1 MSIVSRNPST
11 GEIIKQFESY
21 SDEFVDGLISNSYFS
36 YKELKKF
43 PINRRTK
50 CMMAVANILNEESEK
65 LGKILTQEM
74 GKTHKSAIAEIKKSA
89 LGAEHYALTAKDYM
103 ADEIIKTNALKSYR
117 SYQPIGPILAVM
129 PWNYPVW
136 QVIRFAA
143 PAIMAGNTVLLKH
156 ASNVTQCALY
166 LEDIFK
172 RAGFPDGVFQ
182 TLIISSSK
190 VERVLRNEN
199 VRAATLTGSEIAGSS
214 VAAICGQE
222 IKPTVLE
229 LGGSDAFIVMP
240 SADLEK
246 SAAVGTIARTQ
257 NNGQSCI
264 AAKRF
269 IVHAE
274 IYEAFK
280 EKLIKNFISLKIGDP
295 MNSETDIGPLVNP
308 SSLKEVLDQV
318 KDALDC
324 GAQLLCGCKAI
335 EGPGCFL
342 QPGIIEKI
350 PMSARIYR
358 EEIFAPIAGL
368 YKVKSIQEAIEL
380 ANDSPFGLGSSVWT
394 ADLDEQ
400 KQAINDIEA
409 GATFINAMTS
419 SDPRLPF
426 GGVKR
431 SGYGRELAAEGLR
444 AFCNIKTVSISE

>member
-43 PINRRTK
+43 SINRRTK

-89 LGAEHYALTAKDYM
+89 LGAEHYAVTAKDYM

-182 TLIISSSK
+182 TLIISSAK

-280 EKLIKNFISLKIGDP
+280 EKLIKNFNSLKIGDP

-324 GAQLLCGCKAI
+324 GAQLLCGCKSI

>member
-11 GEIIKQFESY
+11 GKIIKQFESY

-43 PINRRTK
+43 SINRRTK

-89 LGAEHYALTAKDYM
+89 LGAEHYAVTAKDYM

-117 SYQPIGPILAVM
+117 SYQPLGPILAVM

-182 TLIISSSK
+182 TLIISSAK

-280 EKLIKNFISLKIGDP
+280 EKLIKNFNSLKIGDP

-324 GAQLLCGCKAI
+324 GAQLLCGCKSI

-368 YKVKSIQEAIEL
+368 YKVKSMQEAIEL

>member
-43 PINRRTK
+43 SINRRTK

-89 LGAEHYALTAKDYM
+89 LGAEHYAVTAKDYM

-117 SYQPIGPILAVM
+117 SYQPLGPILAVM

-182 TLIISSSK
+182 TLIISNSK

-280 EKLIKNFISLKIGDP
+280 EKLIKNFNSLKIGDP

-324 GAQLLCGCKAI
+324 GAQLLCGCKSI

-368 YKVKSIQEAIEL
+368 YKVKSMQEAIEL

>member
-43 PINRRTK
+43 SINRRTK
-50 CMMAVANILNEESEK
+50 CMMAVANILNEESKK

-89 LGAEHYALTAKDYM
+89 LGAEHYAVTAKDYM

-182 TLIISSSK
+182 TLIISNSK

-280 EKLIKNFISLKIGDP
+280 EKLIKNFNSLKIGDP

>member
-43 PINRRTK
+43 SINRRTK

-89 LGAEHYALTAKDYM
+89 LGAEHYAVTAKDYM

-117 SYQPIGPILAVM
+117 SYQPLGPILAVM

-182 TLIISSSK
+182 TLIISSAK

-324 GAQLLCGCKAI
+324 GAQLLCGCKSI

-368 YKVKSIQEAIEL
+368 YKVKSMQEAIEL

>member
-43 PINRRTK
+43 SINRRTK
-50 CMMAVANILNEESEK
+50 CMMAVANILNEESVK

-89 LGAEHYALTAKDYM
+89 LGAEHYAVTAKDYM

>member
-89 LGAEHYALTAKDYM
+89 LGAEHYAVTAKDYM

-156 ASNVTQCALY
+156 ASNVTQCAMY

-182 TLIISSSK
+182 TLIISNSK

>member
-89 LGAEHYALTAKDYM
+89 LGAEHYAVTAKDYM

-117 SYQPIGPILAVM
+117 SYQPLGPILAVM

-182 TLIISSSK
+182 TLIISNSK

>member
-11 GEIIKQFESY
+11 GKIIKQFESY

-43 PINRRTK
+43 SINRRTK

-89 LGAEHYALTAKDYM
+89 LGAEHYAVTAKDYM

-117 SYQPIGPILAVM
+117 SYQPLGPILAVM

-182 TLIISSSK
+182 TLIISSAK

-280 EKLIKNFISLKIGDP
+280 EKLIKNFNSLKIGDP

-324 GAQLLCGCKAI
+324 GAQLLCGCKSI

>member
-43 PINRRTK
+43 SINRRTK

-89 LGAEHYALTAKDYM
+89 LGAEHYAVTAKDYM

-280 EKLIKNFISLKIGDP
+280 EKLIKNFNSLKIGDP

>member
-1 MSIVSRNPST
+1 MPIVSRNPST

-21 SDEFVDGLISNSYFS
+21 SDEYVDKLVLKSYS
-36 YKELKKF
+36 AHKKLKKISF
-43 PINRRTK
+43 NKRAVY
-50 CMMAVANILNEESEK
+50 MMAVARILNTESEK

-74 GKTHKSAIAEIKKSA
+74 GKTHTSAIAEIKKSA
-89 LGAEHYALTAKDYM
+89 LGTEHYAITSEDYM
-103 ADEIIKTNALKSYR
+103 ADDIIKTNALKSYR

-172 RAGFPDGVFQ
+172 RAGFHNGVFQ
-182 TLIISSSK
+182 TLIIPSSK

-246 SAAVGTIARTQ
+246 AAEVGTTARTQ

-274 IYEAFK
+274 VYEVFK
-280 EKLIKNFISLKIGDP
+280 EKLVRNFAALKIGDP
-295 MNSETDIGPLVNP
+295 MKPETDIGPLVNQ
-308 SSLKEVLDQV
+308 SSLNEVEDQV
-318 KDALDC
+318 KNALDC
-324 GAQLLCGCKAI
+324 GAELLCGGKAI
-335 EGPGCFL
+335 KGQGYFF

-350 PMSARIYR
+350 PKSARIYS
-358 EEIFAPIAGL
+358 EEIFAPVAGL
-368 YKVKSIQEAIEL
+368 YEVNSIEEAIEL
-380 ANDSPFGLGSSVWT
+380 ANDSPFGLGSSIWT
-394 ADLDEQ
+394 SELGEQ
-400 KQAINDIEA
+400 KQAIDDIEA
-409 GATFINAMTS
+409 GATFVNAMTS

-426 GGVKR
+426 GGIKR

-444 AFCNIKTVSISE
+444 AFCNIKTVSIHE

>member
-43 PINRRTK
+43 SINRRTK
-50 CMMAVANILNEESEK
+50 CMMAVANILNEESKK

-89 LGAEHYALTAKDYM
+89 LGAEHYAVTAKDYM

-117 SYQPIGPILAVM
+117 SYQPLGPILAVM

-182 TLIISSSK
+182 TLIISNSK

>member
-1 MSIVSRNPST
+1 MPIVSRNPST

-21 SDEFVDGLISNSYFS
+21 SDEYVDKLVLKSYS
-36 YKELKKF
+36 AHKKLKKISF
-43 PINRRTK
+43 NKRAVY
-50 CMMAVANILNEESEK
+50 MMAVARILNTESEK

-74 GKTHKSAIAEIKKSA
+74 GKTHTSAIAEIKKSA
-89 LGAEHYALTAKDYM
+89 LGTEHYAITSEDYM
-103 ADEIIKTNALKSYR
+103 ADDIIKTNALKSYR

-172 RAGFPDGVFQ
+172 RAGFNDGVFQ
-182 TLIISSSK
+182 TLIIPSSK

-240 SADLEK
+240 SANLEK
-246 SAAVGTIARTQ
+246 AAAVATTARTQ

-274 IYEAFK
+274 VYEVFK
-280 EKLIKNFISLKIGDP
+280 EKLVRNFAALKIGDP
-295 MNSETDIGPLVNP
+295 MKPETDIGPLVNQT
-308 SSLKEVLDQV
+308 SLNEVEDQV
-318 KDALDC
+318 KNAVDC
-324 GAQLLCGCKAI
+324 GAKLLCGGKAI
-335 EGPGCFL
+335 KGQGYFF

-350 PMSARIYR
+350 PNSAKIYS
-358 EEIFAPIAGL
+358 EEIFAPVAGL
-368 YKVKSIQEAIEL
+368 YKINSIEEAIDL

-394 ADLDEQ
+394 SELDEQ
-400 KQAINDIEA
+400 EQAIDDIEA
-409 GATFINAMTS
+409 GATFVNAMTS

-426 GGVKR
+426 GGIKR

-444 AFCNIKTVSISE
+444 AFCNVKTVSIHE

>member
-89 LGAEHYALTAKDYM
+89 LGAEHYAVTAKDYM

>member
-74 GKTHKSAIAEIKKSA
+74 GKTHKSAIAEIEKSA
-89 LGAEHYALTAKDYM
+89 LGAEHYAVTAKDYM

-182 TLIISSSK
+182 TLIISSAK

-324 GAQLLCGCKAI
+324 GAQLLCGCKSI

-368 YKVKSIQEAIEL
+368 YKVKSMQEAIEL

-444 AFCNIKTVSISE
+444 AFCNIKTVSIS

>member
-43 PINRRTK
+43 SINRRTK

-89 LGAEHYALTAKDYM
+89 LGAEHYAVTAKDYM

-117 SYQPIGPILAVM
+117 SYQPLGPILAVM

>member
-43 PINRRTK
+43 SINRRTK

-89 LGAEHYALTAKDYM
+89 LGAEHYAVTAKDYM

-182 TLIISSSK
+182 TLIISSAK

-324 GAQLLCGCKAI
+324 GAQLLCGCKSI

-368 YKVKSIQEAIEL
+368 YKVKSMQEAIEL

>member
-11 GEIIKQFESY
+11 GKIIKQFESY

-43 PINRRTK
+43 SINRRTK

-89 LGAEHYALTAKDYM
+89 LGAEHYAVTAKDYM

-117 SYQPIGPILAVM
+117 SYQPLGPILAVM

-182 TLIISSSK
+182 TLIISNSK

-324 GAQLLCGCKAI
+324 GAQLLCGCKSI

-368 YKVKSIQEAIEL
+368 YKVKSMQEAIEL

>member
-156 ASNVTQCALY
+156 ASNVTQCAMY

-324 GAQLLCGCKAI
+324 GAQLLCGCKSI

>member
-43 PINRRTK
+43 SINRRTK

-89 LGAEHYALTAKDYM
+89 LGAEHYAVTAKDYM

-182 TLIISSSK
+182 TLIISNSK

-280 EKLIKNFISLKIGDP
+280 EKLIKNFNSLKIGDP

-324 GAQLLCGCKAI
+324 GAQLLCGCKSI

-368 YKVKSIQEAIEL
+368 YKVKSMQEAIEL

>member
-11 GEIIKQFESY
+11 GKIIKQFESY

-43 PINRRTK
+43 SINRRTK

-89 LGAEHYALTAKDYM
+89 LGAEHYAVTAKDYM

-117 SYQPIGPILAVM
+117 SYQPLGPILAVM

-182 TLIISSSK
+182 TLIISSAK

-280 EKLIKNFISLKIGDP
+280 ERLIKNFISLKIGDP

-324 GAQLLCGCKAI
+324 GAQLLCGCKSI

-368 YKVKSIQEAIEL
+368 YKVKSMQEAIEL

>member
-1 MSIVSRNPST
+1 MPIVSRNPST

-21 SDEFVDGLISNSYFS
+21 SDEYVDKLVLKSYS
-36 YKELKKF
+36 AHKKLKKISF
-43 PINRRTK
+43 NKRAVY
-50 CMMAVANILNEESEK
+50 MMAVARILNTESEK

-74 GKTHKSAIAEIKKSA
+74 GKTHTSAIAEIKKSA
-89 LGAEHYALTAKDYM
+89 LGAEHYAITSEDYM
-103 ADEIIKTNALKSYR
+103 ADDIIKTNALKSYR

-172 RAGFPDGVFQ
+172 RAGFHDGVFQ
-182 TLIISSSK
+182 TLIIPSSK

-246 SAAVGTIARTQ
+246 AADVGTTARTQ

-274 IYEAFK
+274 VYEVFK
-280 EKLIKNFISLKIGDP
+280 EKLIRNFAALKIGDP
-295 MNSETDIGPLVNP
+295 MKPETDIGPLVNR
-308 SSLKEVLDQV
+308 SSLNEVEDQV
-318 KDALDC
+318 KNALYC
-324 GAQLLCGCKAI
+324 GAKLLCGGKAI
-335 EGPGCFL
+335 KGQGYFF

-350 PMSARIYR
+350 PKSARIYS
-358 EEIFAPIAGL
+358 EEIFAPVAGL
-368 YKVKSIQEAIEL
+368 YKINSIKEAIEL
-380 ANDSPFGLGSSVWT
+380 ANDSPFGLGSSIWT
-394 ADLDEQ
+394 SELGEQ
-400 KQAINDIEA
+400 KQAIDDIEA
-409 GATFINAMTS
+409 GATFVNAMTS

-426 GGVKR
+426 GGIKR

-444 AFCNIKTVSISE
+444 AFCNIKTVSIHE